1 MEREKVSDV
10 IIERAVELWCRALR
24 KPRFD
29 NGDNS
34 DAGFFGA
41 GLAYMNA
48 DTAAGETELDKS
60 IERFREALVTNM
72 KFARDHEGEP
82 TGEQGQYGPETY
94 YFDHCLST
102 DYSPDKGL
110 REAAD
115 EAGIPHKLFS
125 WKSSVNVYD
134 PAAVCASFG
143 YGAPAVYHYPLSGG
157 RWLITKLRGEDMPLI
172 LKAVEEGRLPELHVE
187 EPTEAAHG

>member
-1 MEREKVSDV
+1 MTEKNPVPNI

-24 KPRFD
+24 KPKFD

-34 DAGFFGA
+34 DAGFFTT

-48 DTAAGETELDKS
+48 DTAAGETELDKA
-60 IERFREALVTNM
+60 IERFREALVTDM
-72 KFARDHEGEP
+72 KFARDHDGEP
-82 TGEQGQYGPETY
+82 TGKQGQYGPETY
-94 YFDHCLST
+94 YFDRCLST
-102 DYSPDKGL
+102 DYSPDKSL
-110 REAAD
+110 RGAAD
-115 EAGIPHKLFS
+115 QAGIPHKLFS

-143 YGAPAVYHYPLSGG
+143 YAAPAIYHYPLSGG

-172 LKAVEEGRLPELHVE
+172 IKAVEEGRLPELHVE
-187 EPTEAAHG
+187 EPTEVAR

>member
-1 MEREKVSDV
+1 MEREKVSDI

-34 DAGFFGA
+34 DAGFFTA

-48 DTAAGETELDKS
+48 DTAAGTSELDQA
-60 IERFREALVTNM
+60 IERFREALVNNM
-72 KFARDHEGEP
+72 KFARDHEGDP
-82 TGEQGQYGPETY
+82 TGKLGQYGPETY
-94 YFDHCLST
+94 YFDKCLST
-102 DYSPDKGL
+102 DYGPDKSL

-115 EAGIPHKLFS
+115 QAGIPHKLFS

-143 YGAPAVYHYPLSGG
+143 YAAPAIYHYPLSGG

-172 LKAVEEGRLPELHVE
+172 IKAVEEGRLPELHVE
-187 EPTEAAHG
+187 QPTEVAR

>member
-1 MEREKVSDV
+1 MTEKNHVPDI

-24 KPRFD
+24 KPKFD

-34 DAGFFGA
+34 DAGFFTT
-41 GLAYMNA
+41 GLAYINA
-48 DTAAGETELDKS
+48 DTAAGETELDKA
-60 IERFREALVTNM
+60 IERFREALVTDM
-72 KFARDHEGEP
+72 KFARDHDGEP
-82 TGEQGQYGPETY
+82 TGKQGQYGPETY
-94 YFDHCLST
+94 YFDRCLST
-102 DYSPDKGL
+102 DYGPDKRL

-115 EAGIPHKLFS
+115 QAGIPHKLFS

-143 YGAPAVYHYPLSGG
+143 YAAPAIYHYPLSGG

-172 LKAVEEGRLPELHVE
+172 IKAVEEGRLPEMHVE
-187 EPTEAAHG
+187 EPTEVAR

>member
-1 MEREKVSDV
+1 
-10 IIERAVELWCRALR
+10 
-24 KPRFD
+24 
-29 NGDNS
+29 
-34 DAGFFGA
+34 
-41 GLAYMNA
+41 MNA
-48 DTAAGETELDKS
+48 DTAAVETELDKA

-82 TGEQGQYGPETY
+82 TGKEGQYGPETY
-94 YFDHCLST
+94 YFDRCLST
-102 DYSPDKGL
+102 DYSPDKSL

-143 YGAPAVYHYPLSGG
+143 YAAPAIYHYPLSGG

-172 LKAVEEGRLPELHVE
+172 IKAVEEGRLPELHVE
-187 EPTEAAHG
+187 EPEAAHG